1 LSTSNLLNKR
11 RLPKTIMIFLRLF
24 VMVAPVFFASPVR
37 GETVVAT
44 IPLGTGPA
52 SPIASGIDVDALSN
66 LIFVADSANNV
77 VVEIDGYTNTV
88 VATSPTLDYYGPY
101 GLAVNPQTNKIF
113 VTDTDIY
120 GHSTGLVSV
129 LDEATLSRI
138 ATVGLAGNPT
148 QVAVNPVTDRVY
160 VEEFTGTAVDVID
173 GSTYSVLA
181 RVSVSCAAGTDPS
194 RCNSAGITVNPVTNK
209 IYASFTTPTCCPSS
223 GYTSVFAIDGST
235 NAVTANVTYADWLL
249 ASNRIPFGLAT
260 NSETNMLYAVSG
272 PDISLYVQNSD
283 SLHVIDASTMSIVT
297 SIPLGQNNST
307 MGVGVDEATN
317 RIYAGHGT
325 VFVIDGTTNT
335 EATNVPNIATIGVAV
350 NPATSLIYVS
360 GLGNSVTAVAGPSLS
375 THTTR
380 TIVACDPGSAAVNQA
395 AQCAAT
401 VTDTTS
407 SPTAPTGTVSFTS
420 NSSGTFS
427 PSSTCILN
435 PASSSAS
442 SCNVNYSP
450 NVGSEGGHRI
460 TGTYGADSTHFASR
474 GSFSLAVTK
483 RSTSTSVSCTGHSS
497 RFTCTASVSDTS
509 PGMPLTPTGTVSWTS
524 SSTSRKSGFSPP
536 SCTLSGTGPTASC
549 TVSYTNPG
557 KSTTV
562 TIAAT
567 YSGDASHFG
576 STGST
581 TLTT

>member
-1 LSTSNLLNKR
+1 MSTSNLLNAR
-11 RLPKTIMIFLRLF
+11 RVPKTIANLLLLLVMVSTVLF
-24 VMVAPVFFASPVR
+24 VSPVR

-442 SCNVNYSP
+442 SCTVSYSP

>member
-1 LSTSNLLNKR
+1 MTDVRERKLSAFNFPNKR
-11 RLPKTIMIFLRLF
+11 RLLKTITIFLVLF
-24 VMVAPVFFASPVR
+24 VVAASVFFSSPVR

-44 IPLGTGPA
+44 IPLRTGPA
-52 SPIASGIDVDALSN
+52 RPIASGIDVDALSN

-223 GYTSVFAIDGST
+223 GYTS
-235 NAVTANVTYADWLL
+235 
-249 ASNRIPFGLAT
+249 
-260 NSETNMLYAVSG
+260 
-272 PDISLYVQNSD
+272 
-283 SLHVIDASTMSIVT
+283 
-297 SIPLGQNNST
+297 
-307 MGVGVDEATN
+307 
-317 RIYAGHGT
+317 

-509 PGMPLTPTGTVSWTS
+509 PGMPLTPTGNVSWTS

-562 TIAAT
+562 TITAT
-567 YSGDASHFG
+567 DTGDASHFG